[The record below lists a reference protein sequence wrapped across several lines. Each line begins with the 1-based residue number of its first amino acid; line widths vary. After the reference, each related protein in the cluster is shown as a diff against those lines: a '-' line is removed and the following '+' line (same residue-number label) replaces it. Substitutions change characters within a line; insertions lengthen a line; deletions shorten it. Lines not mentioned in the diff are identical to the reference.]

1 MRNVHDEMRAAI
13 LILAM
18 INILS
23 IRCGLAFAPYLSESL
38 SAFLRD
44 GRFDSRVV
52 RQGGSGLITRY
63 ASQMMLRYQQSES
76 ALGAEEARH
85 YSATVAFRKDFYD
98 VARMQDEV
106 VVANVGSELLL
117 SHPQSEL
124 WLKAEH
130 ISVMLAALDGASTA
144 ASVTSLPEW
153 FTISTGAGQLLI
165 SDQRNGRWV
174 LLGADHIKELERR
187 LSLLADFPS
196 SSEQPKPPTISVKGI
211 NVHLQSAS
219 ALADALEAFAETGQ
233 VAPYEESTPVYR
245 LAVNKA
251 TEGMELKDS
260 EQRAGL
266 NAREARKWATVIRSA
281 LDRAGAARIERG
293 RIRTVTACGEQGRW
307 ALQWG
312 DEVFVPNESLARLD
326 AGTDE
331 LKVDRSG
338 EMVLILTPATG
349 ACVALTEAEVNQLI
363 G

>member
-1 MRNVHDEMRAAI
+1 
-13 LILAM
+13 M

-44 GRFDSRVV
+44 GQFASRVV
-52 RQGGSGLITRY
+52 RQGGSGLITR
-63 ASQMMLRYQQSES
+63 SDSEMMLRYQNNES

-85 YSATVAFRKDFYD
+85 YLATISFRNDSYD
-98 VARMQDEV
+98 IARMQDEV
-106 VVANVGSELLL
+106 IFANVGGELLL

-130 ISVMLAALDGASTA
+130 ISILLAALDTASTA
-144 ASVTSLPEW
+144 ATVTSLPDW
-153 FTISTGAGQLLI
+153 LNISTAAGQLLL
-165 SDQRNGRWV
+165 SDQRTGRWV

-187 LSLLADFPS
+187 LNLLTNFQA
-196 SSEQPKPPTISVKGI
+196 SSERSKPPTISVKGI
-211 NVHLQSAS
+211 NVHLQSAFT
-219 ALADALEAFAETGQ
+219 LAAALESFAETGQ
-233 VAPYEESTPVYR
+233 VAPYEENTPAYR
-245 LAVNKA
+245 LIVSKA
-251 TEGMELKDS
+251 TEGMEIKDS

-266 NAREARKWATVIRSA
+266 NAREARKWASVIRSE
-281 LDRAGAARIERG
+281 LDRAGAAQIERG
-293 RIRTVTACGEQGRW
+293 RIRTVIARGERGRW

-331 LKVDRSG
+331 LRVDRSG
-338 EMVLILTPATG
+338 EFVLILKPATG
-349 ACVALTEAEVNQLI
+349 ACVALTESEASRLI

>member
-1 MRNVHDEMRAAI
+1 MRAAI

-38 SAFLRD
+38 SVFLRD
-44 GRFDSRVV
+44 GRFASRVI
-52 RQGGSGLITRY
+52 RQGGSGLITRSD
-63 ASQMMLRYQQSES
+63 AEMMLRYQHSES

-85 YSATVAFRKDFYD
+85 YSATVSCRKDFYD
-98 VARMQDEV
+98 IARMQDEV

-130 ISVMLAALDGASTA
+130 ISSMLAAFDGASTA
-144 ASVTSLPEW
+144 AAETGLPDW
-153 FTISTGAGQLLI
+153 LNISTGAGQLLI

-187 LSLLADFPS
+187 LSLLTDFQPS
-196 SSEQPKPPTISVKGI
+196 SRQPKPPTISVKGI
-211 NVHLQSAS
+211 AVHLQSAMTLV
-219 ALADALEAFAETGQ
+219 AALEAFAETGQ

-245 LAVNKA
+245 LTVSKA
-251 TEGMELKDS
+251 TEGMEIRDS

-266 NAREARKWATVIRSA
+266 NAREARKWAAIIRSE
-281 LDRAGAARIERG
+281 LDRAGAAQIERG
-293 RIRTVTACGEQGRW
+293 RIRTVIARGEQGRW

-326 AGTDE
+326 ADTDE
-331 LKVDRSG
+331 LKIDRIG
-338 EMVLILTPATG
+338 EMVLILTRATG
-349 ACVALTEAEVNQLI
+349 ACVALTDMEVNQLI

>member
-1 MRNVHDEMRAAI
+1 MHNEMRAAI
-13 LILAM
+13 MNLAM

-44 GRFDSRVV
+44 GQFASRVV
-52 RQGGSGLITRY
+52 RQGGSGLITR
-63 ASQMMLRYQQSES
+63 SDSEMMLRYQHSES

-85 YSATVAFRKDFYD
+85 YSATVSCRNDFYD
-98 VARMQDEV
+98 IARMQDEV

-130 ISVMLAALDGASTA
+130 ISNMLAALGGASSA
-144 ASVTSLPEW
+144 ASVTSLPDW
-153 FTISTGAGQLLI
+153 LNISTGAGQLLI

-187 LSLLADFPS
+187 LSLLTDFQPP
-196 SSEQPKPPTISVKGI
+196 SEQSKPPTISVKGI
-211 NVHLQSAS
+211 AVHLQSAMT
-219 ALADALEAFAETGQ
+219 LAAALEAFAETGQ
-233 VAPYEESTPVYR
+233 VAPYDESTPVYR
-245 LAVNKA
+245 LTESKA
-251 TEGMELKDS
+251 TEGMEIRDS

-266 NAREARKWATVIRSA
+266 NAREARKWAAIIRSE
-281 LDRAGAARIERG
+281 LDRAGAAQIERG

-326 AGTDE
+326 AGEDE
-331 LKVDRSG
+331 LRIDRSG
-338 EMVLILTPATG
+338 EFVLILKPATG
-349 ACVALTEAEVNQLI
+349 ACVALTEMEFNQLI